1 MADTTIV
8 SDEKLGRLTST
19 VENAVEDIKDV
30 KQAIHN
36 FEQSFLAKLDRFEQR
51 SEAREKDF
59 NELVIKVK
67 QHELLWKIVG
77 SMALSSV
84 GIALYI
90 LGQSNTNYESMQTL
104 RTRVTVLEYQI
115 NPKDAPKPI
124 ILQKNSTEAE
134 K

>member
-1 MADTTIV
+1 MAENITV
-8 SDEKLGRLTST
+8 SDEKLGKLTAT

-30 KQAIHN
+30 KQAINN
-36 FEQSFLAKLDRFEQR
+36 FEQSFLAKLDRYEQR
-51 SEAREKDF
+51 AEEREKSF
-59 NELVIKVK
+59 TELVIKVK

-77 SMALSSV
+77 TMAMSSV

-90 LGQSNTNYESMQTL
+90 LGQSNTNYESMQML

-124 ILQKNSTEAE
+124 IMQSDGNVK

>member
-1 MADTTIV
+1 MADNITV

-36 FEQSFLAKLDRFEQR
+36 FEQSFLAKLDRYEQR
-51 SEAREKDF
+51 AEDREKAF
-59 NELVIKVK
+59 TELVIKVK

-124 ILQKNSTEAE
+124 IVQRGSSESE

>member
-1 MADTTIV
+1 MADNITV

-36 FEQSFLAKLDRFEQR
+36 FEQSFLAKLDRYEQR
-51 SEAREKDF
+51 AEDREKAF
-59 NELVIKVK
+59 TELVIKVK

-124 ILQKNSTEAE
+124 IVQRNSSETE

>member
-1 MADTTIV
+1 MAEQITV

-19 VENAVEDIKDV
+19 VENAVDDIKEV
-30 KQAIHN
+30 KQAIQN

-104 RTRVTVLEYQI
+104 RTRVTVLEYQV
-115 NPKDAPKPI
+115 NPKDSPKPI
-124 ILQKNSTEAE
+124 IVQRGNVEPE

>member
-1 MADTTIV
+1 MADNITV

-36 FEQSFLAKLDRFEQR
+36 FEQSFLAKLDRYEQR
-51 SEAREKDF
+51 AEDREKSF
-59 NELVIKVK
+59 TELVIKVK

-124 ILQKNSTEAE
+124 IVQRGSSESE

>member
-1 MADTTIV
+1 MADNITV

-30 KQAIHN
+30 KQTIQKFEEN
-36 FEQSFLAKLDRFEQR
+36 FMNKLDRFEQR
-51 SEAREKDF
+51 AETREKDF
-59 NELVIKVK
+59 NEFVIKVK

-124 ILQKNSTEAE
+124 IVQRNSTESE

>member
-1 MADTTIV
+1 MAEPITV

-19 VENAVEDIKDV
+19 VENAVDDIKDV
-30 KQAIHN
+30 KQTIQK
-36 FEQSFLAKLDRFEQR
+36 FQETFLQKLDKYE
-51 SEAREKDF
+51 SKAEDREKAF
-59 NELVIKVK
+59 NELNVKVK
-67 QHELLWKIVG
+67 QHEMLWKIVG

-104 RTRVTVLEYQI
+104 RTRVTVLEYQM

-124 ILQKNSTEAE
+124 IVQSGKDSQK
-134 K
+134 

>member
-1 MADTTIV
+1 MADNVTV

-30 KQAIHN
+30 KQTIQE
-36 FEQSFLAKLDRFEQR
+36 FQKTFLNKLDRFESRQ
-51 SEAREKDF
+51 EAREKDF

-124 ILQKNSTEAE
+124 IVQRGQVENE

>member
-1 MADTTIV
+1 MAENITV

-30 KQAIHN
+30 KQTMQELQRMILH
-36 FEQSFLAKLDRFEQR
+36 KLERFEQR
-51 SEAREKDF
+51 AEDREKAF
-59 NELVIKVK
+59 NELAIRVK

-77 SMALSSV
+77 SMALSAV
-84 GIALYI
+84 GVCLYI

-104 RTRVTVLEYQI
+104 RTRVTVLEYQV

-124 ILQKNSTEAE
+124 IMQGNSKEAKE
-134 K
+134 

>member
-1 MADTTIV
+1 MAEQITV

-36 FEQSFLAKLDRFEQR
+36 FEQSFLAKLDRYEQR
-51 SEAREKDF
+51 AEDREKAF
-59 NELVIKVK
+59 TELVIKVK

-115 NPKDAPKPI
+115 NPKDSPKPI
-124 ILQKNSTEAE
+124 IVQRGNVESE